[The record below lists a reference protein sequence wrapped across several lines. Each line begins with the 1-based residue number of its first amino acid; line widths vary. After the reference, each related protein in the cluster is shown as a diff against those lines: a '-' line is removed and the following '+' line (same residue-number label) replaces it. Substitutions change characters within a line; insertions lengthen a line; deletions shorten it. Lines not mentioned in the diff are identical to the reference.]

1 MIYYVCNQEIL
12 KKKKEVMKMELTA
25 DFGEYIPWAGAIDT
39 MNVIERANKEDELE
53 GVVEEML
60 GEVASM
66 VEVNDLLWFEA
77 DKILDLLG
85 IMSDAERERISEH
98 INEGIAS
105 VYEEI
110 EELEQEKAELEADG
124 EDTDSVV
131 EYIKELED
139 ELEYLEGIDKEDD
152 DELEDYRENFMD

>member
-1 MIYYVCNQEIL
+1 
-12 KKKKEVMKMELTA
+12 MELTVNFE
-25 DFGEYIPWAGAIDT
+25 DYTPWSGAIDT
-39 MNVIERANKEDELE
+39 FNTIEEAGKIDELE

-60 GEVASM
+60 GETASM

-77 DKILDLLG
+77 DEILDRLG

-110 EELEQEKAELEADG
+110 EELEQEKVELEADG
-124 EDTDSVV
+124 EATDSVV
-131 EYIKELED
+131 ENIKMLED
-139 ELEYLEGIDKEDD
+139 ELEYLEGINQDD
-152 DELEDYRENFMD
+152 DEALEDYRDIFMD

>member
-1 MIYYVCNQEIL
+1 
-12 KKKKEVMKMELTA
+12 MELTVN
-25 DFGEYIPWAGAIDT
+25 FEGYTPWSGAIDT
-39 MNVIERANKEDELE
+39 FNTIEEAGKIDELE

-60 GEVASM
+60 GETASM

-77 DKILDLLG
+77 DEILDRLG

-110 EELEQEKAELEADG
+110 EELEQEKVELEADG
-124 EDTDSVV
+124 EATDSVV
-131 EYIKELED
+131 ENIKMLED
-139 ELEYLEGIDKEDD
+139 ELEYLDGINQDD
-152 DELEDYRENFMD
+152 DEALEDYRDIFMD